1 MIKTKFLQLLYLS
14 FIFCLVMALFN
25 SPVSTAEVNMSEV
38 RALAKLPVNEILKN
52 TPVIELNQSDYWS
65 SIHKS
70 TKPVIVM
77 FYSNQDQDS
86 QNLATLVRYIASDYS
101 NKILFC
107 SFKVVNKGKPG
118 QEVMKEMN
126 KAYSLDKTPGVLF
139 YDNDKGKMVLEEE
152 NYEVPTLKEYRTPGM
167 LLWKTYYSEV
177 RKTIDQNILD

>member
-1 MIKTKFLQLLYLS
+1 M
-14 FIFCLVMALFN
+14 VLFSN
-25 SPVSTAEVNMSEV
+25 RLIAREVNMSEV

-86 QNLATLVRYIASDYS
+86 QNLATLVRYIAPDYS

-107 SFKVVNKGKPG
+107 SFKVVDKGKPD
-118 QEVMKEMN
+118 QSVMKQMN

>member
-1 MIKTKFLQLLYLS
+1 MIKTKFLRLLSLGCISCLLMVLFSNQL
-14 FIFCLVMALFN
+14 IAR
-25 SPVSTAEVNMSEV
+25 EVNMSEV

-52 TPVIELNQSDYWS
+52 TPVIELNQSNYWS

-107 SFKVVNKGKPG
+107 SFKVVDKGKPD
-118 QEVMKEMN
+118 QSVMKQMN

-139 YDNDKGKMVLEEE
+139 YDNDKGKMVLEQE